1 MIHKTHINAKNFS
14 MVSMLPAHVPDC
26 APAAVVVESGA
37 PKSGH
42 VAPQEVDG
50 P

>member
-1 MIHKTHINAKNFS
+1 
-14 MVSMLPAHVPDC
+14 MVSVFPAHVPDC
-26 APAAVVVESGA
+26 APAAAVVESGA
-37 PKSGH
+37 PRSRH